1 MTIMILFVKILILF
15 FVFVFLFGG
24 PFLPPRLA
32 LPKHIDTISDIEPYL
47 QKAVDTRAPPSI
59 VLTVVDKDATL
70 YSKSF
75 GYTDSKQTKEASDQT
90 VYQWWSLT
98 KLFTAI
104 AILQLEEKGLLSI
117 DDPVSKHLPLFKVSN
132 LADQTK
138 PITIRQLLS
147 HSSGLGDI
155 GMPILG
161 WIHFENDPY
170 ISQTELLQQK
180 FPAYSKL
187 ATQPGEEGN
196 YSNLGYVVLAGV
208 IESVTGKSYESYI
221 IENILE
227 PLKMYH
233 TNFTYTQKM
242 LPLEAAGS
250 HPKDFLS
257 RIVPVYLN
265 TKKAFKEKSDGII
278 WFNRVYSDQ
287 KGSTGL
293 IGSAQDITK
302 FMRAILNKGEL
313 DGVRILSASNIE
325 KMQTSIIPVSSSP
338 AGNSKNL
345 DFGLAWFIDH
355 STGELTLTHGGAGMA
370 FVTLLRLYPERNL
383 GVVVFTNS
391 TYLGRSM
398 GLDIINLVGSIR
410 W

>member
-1 MTIMILFVKILILF
+1 MSIILVFVKILILL
-15 FVFVFLFGG
+15 FVIIVLFGG
-24 PFLPPRLA
+24 PFLPPRLT
-32 LPKHIDTISDIEPYL
+32 LPKHIDTVNEIEPYL
-47 QKAVDTRAPPSI
+47 EQAVSKKSPPSI
-59 VLTVVDKDATL
+59 VLTVVGKDTTL

-75 GYTDSKQTKEASDQT
+75 GYADSAQKIEVTDQT

-117 DDPVSKHLPLFKVSN
+117 DDPVSNYLPFFKVSN
-132 LADQTK
+132 LSDQTK
-138 PITIRQLLS
+138 PITIKQLLS

-155 GMPILG
+155 GIPILG
-161 WIHFENDPY
+161 WIHFEDSPH

-180 FPAYSKL
+180 FPRYSKL

-196 YSNLGYVVLAGV
+196 YSNLGYVVLAGI
-208 IESVTGKSYESYI
+208 IEAVTGKSYESYI

-227 PLKMYH
+227 PLRMEH
-233 TNFTYTQKM
+233 TNFVYTDSM
-242 LPLEAAGS
+242 LPFEAVGS

-265 TKKAFKEKSDGII
+265 TKRAFKEESDGII

-293 IGSAQDITK
+293 IGSAEDMAK
-302 FMRAILNKGEL
+302 FIRAILNKGEL
-313 DGVRILSASNIE
+313 DGARILSPSNIE
-325 KMQTSIIPVSSSP
+325 RMQTSIIPISSSP

-391 TYLGRSM
+391 TYLGRTM
-398 GLDIINLVGSIR
+398 GLDIVNLIGSLK